1 MKTQYKILIL
11 ILIATISNTS
21 GYSQIKEE
29 ILTIGKKKNPN
40 VNVKNIEK
48 KKTDPDKYPPSNE
61 SNSVKKDS
69 LNYTI
74 IDVPAVSEFQ
84 TSQLPPQSLNT
95 DFTNSYYDNHAKLGY
110 GTRNTVL
117 GDLYFNYP
125 INNNLTGIKLS
136 ALSTDGPKNK
146 YDWKTSSSTIDA
158 EAFYIFKLKTGKL
171 HFAGNY
177 TYNGT
182 NYYGLNTPEIHAT
195 PHMNLRQNTN
205 QLTFKSDYDMY
216 SNNYLDKASLKAG
229 YMWDKFDSN
238 ETFVDLKA
246 KLAKSSENANLMLPG
261 LNFGVEADVL
271 FNYTYTHFGLDTKD
285 KYSFLT
291 AGFSPVLRISSQGS
305 YLKVGANIAYNGE
318 LEGNNTKIFFH
329 PKAEF
334 LFNAAREINVYAGID
349 GGLKLNNMSDLFSEN
364 PYLYSNQLLRPT
376 NILYKVY
383 GGIKGDIDESI
394 KYEAEGSFSKAEN
407 LYFFMRNPCDLTLPS
422 VLKAYNRLNTFN
434 AVYDDGNIITVKGAL
449 QYFWTGDLTIGLE
462 GEYHNYNLDEL
473 KHAYNLPN
481 FKVGLDSNYKTL
493 EDKLKL
499 EAKLFFTGERKSNYF
514 YYDPAS
520 SSVREGI
527 TTLDSYVDL
536 NLSASYKLYKNF
548 SLFVNGTNLFSKNY
562 ERFQGY
568 KVLGAQVLGGVLVQ
582 F

>member
-1 MKTQYKILIL
+1 MNTQYKILSL
-11 ILIATISNTS
+11 IFLLTIFTNL

-29 ILTIGKKKNPN
+29 TLNIRQKKNPQ
-40 VNVKNIEK
+40 VNVKDIEK
-48 KKTDPDKYPPSNE
+48 KKTDPDKYPPTNE
-61 SNSVKKDS
+61 NMPSKKDS

-95 DFTNSYYDNHAKLGY
+95 DFTNSYYENHAKIGY
-110 GTRNTVL
+110 GTRNTLL

-125 INNNLTGIKLS
+125 INNNLSGIKLS
-136 ALSTDGPKNK
+136 TLSTDGPKNK
-146 YDWKTSSSTIDA
+146 YDWKTSSTNIDA

-177 TYNGT
+177 TYNGS
-182 NYYGLNTPEIHAT
+182 NYYGLNVPELNAT
-195 PHMNLRQNTN
+195 PGMNVRQNTN

-216 SNNYLDKASLKAG
+216 SNNYLDKASLKTG
-229 YMWDKFDSN
+229 YMWDKFDSK

-246 KLAKSSENANLMLPG
+246 KLAKSSENTNIMLSG

-271 FNYTYTHFGLDTKD
+271 FNYTYTHFGIDTKN

-291 AGFSPVLRISSQGS
+291 AGFSPVLRISSMGS

-334 LFNAAREINVYAGID
+334 LFNAAKEISVYAGID
-349 GGLKLNNMSDLFSEN
+349 GGIKLNNMSNLFSEN

-376 NILYKVY
+376 NVLYKVY
-383 GGIKGDIDESI
+383 AGVKGDIDESI

-407 LYFFMRNPCDLTLPS
+407 LYFYMRNPYDLIIS
-422 VLKAYNRLNTFN
+422 SNLKSYNRLNTFN

-449 QYFWTGDLTIGLE
+449 QYFWNGDLSFGLE
-462 GEYHNYNLDEL
+462 GEYHNYNLDVL
-473 KHAYNLPN
+473 KHAYSLPDY
-481 FKVGLDSNYKTL
+481 KIGLDGNYKTL
-493 EDKLKL
+493 EDKLKF

-514 YYDPAS
+514 YYEPVSATIK
-520 SSVREGI
+520 EGI

-536 NLSASYKLYKNF
+536 NLSASYKLINNF
-548 SLFVNGTNLFSKNY
+548 SIFINGTNLFSKNY

-568 KVLGAQVLGGVLVQ
+568 KVLGAQVMGGVLVQ